1 MNTQKECI
9 YKNQQKVYINND
21 ITRNEEYIFD
31 ELGGTTVIN
40 QVNGSI
46 YYRMGDE
53 VFQSKEH
60 YIQEIRDRKLKEL
73 GL

>member
-46 YYRMGDE
+46 YYRMGD
-53 VFQSKEH
+53 
-60 YIQEIRDRKLKEL
+60 
-73 GL
+73 